1 MKQYKVNLLDKDRGV
16 VLSHNLW
23 ALNDKDANTQAEAC
37 VSNAR
42 DKSVVD
48 FELVEKLF
56 PL

>member
-1 MKQYKVNLLDKDRGV
+1 MKQYQVNLLDKDGGV

-23 ALNDKDANTQAEAC
+23 AKDDKDAHTKAEAC

>member
-1 MKQYKVNLLDKDRGV
+1 MKQYKVNLLDRDRGV

-23 ALNDKDANTQAEAC
+23 ALNDKDAHKKAEAC

-48 FELVEKLF
+48 FELV
-56 PL
+56 